1 MALARWAMRCIPGL
15 SVLALL
21 VLIESALQIFQ
32 TTIIG
37 LTYPTGLAKRGN
49 PVVAQFLF
57 STYTILLHFLA
68 FLFPLR
74 LCRAVWCATSAIR
87 QSQFESGNFLSDK
100 EKDDDGGSPRLR
112 GSNGDDADIF
122 HVVIIPI
129 YKEEVETL
137 EDTLNVLASHPA
149 ARQTYNVRDMP
160 RALHGAVPVSHPLPH
175 TPPRAL
181 SLCFIDL
188 LTQTTRSSLQWRSEI
203 LTQCPSQGSCFL
215 TTSRAS
221 KAFNILCIQE
231 ALKEKLL
238 ERVAIL
244 DGLHKR
250 FSRSTS
256 ENQDGRTSL

>member
-1 MALARWAMRCIPGL
+1 MALARWVTRCIPGL

-32 TTIIG
+32 TTFIG
-37 LTYPTGLAKRGN
+37 FTYPTGLIKRAN
-49 PVVAQFLF
+49 PVVAQFIF
-57 STYTILLHFLA
+57 STYTILLHLLA

-87 QSQFESGNFLSDK
+87 QAQFDSGNFLPNK
-100 EKDDDGGSPRLR
+100 EKGNDGGSPRLR
-112 GSNGDDADIF
+112 GSDGDDADIV

-137 EDTLNVLASHPA
+137 EDALNVLASHSA

-160 RALHGAVPVSHPLPH
+160 RTLTGALHVSHTLPH
-175 TPPRAL
+175 APPHAL
-181 SLCFIDL
+181 SWCVSEP
-188 LTQTTRSSLQWRSEI
+188 LTRTTRSSLQWRSEI
-203 LTQCPSQGSCFL
+203 LTQRPWQGSCSL

-221 KAFNILCIQE
+221 EAFNILCIQE
-231 ALKEKLL
+231 ALKVKLL
-238 ERVAIL
+238 GRVAIS
-244 DGLHKR
+244 GGPRKR

-256 ENQDGRTSL
+256 GNQDGRTSL